1 MKLRFLMSHHR
12 KNSVRDKVIGKKW
25 TCLER
30 NTLHRVWAISEGRRP
45 PNMAWLVFHRLISG
59 RIILIIWG
67 KEQRFPGIGPMP
79 IFSSL
84 MVSLRAV
91 MVLVGVSGYYSECMR
106 LKVHWKSNILPSWT

>member
-1 MKLRFLMSHHR
+1 
-12 KNSVRDKVIGKKW
+12 
-25 TCLER
+25 
-30 NTLHRVWAISEGRRP
+30 
-45 PNMAWLVFHRLISG
+45 MAWLVFHRLMSG

-67 KEQRFPGIGPMP
+67 KEQRFPEIEPMP